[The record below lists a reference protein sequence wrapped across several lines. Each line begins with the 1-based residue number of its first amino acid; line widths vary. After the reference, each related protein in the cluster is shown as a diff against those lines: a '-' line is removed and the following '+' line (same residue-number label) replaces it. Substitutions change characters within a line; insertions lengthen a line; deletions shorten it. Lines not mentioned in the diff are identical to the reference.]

1 MTQAATARGVL
12 VLSPGAGSMNPKT
25 EARLREAFG
34 DHAVLVFKGRRG
46 FLKNIPKGARVVV
59 AGGDGTIGFVAR
71 ELVDTDH
78 PLGILSLG
86 TYNNFA
92 RSLGLPTEL
101 GAAIDVIRKG
111 RPRPITMGRVNG
123 IPFLEVAAVGL
134 FGEAIS
140 LGEAAKDR
148 AFGHL
153 RERLRAVTGAR
164 PFHYQLSGDLDGEG
178 DAMSLVFANTPSTGA
193 QMPIAA
199 KTPEDPF
206 LELSVH
212 AGSSPTDIVGR
223 ILASSVLQKHVESA
237 DAVFRFRQLEV
248 TTRPRAA
255 VYADNAKAGR
265 TPATVTAEVG
275 ALHVILGPR

>member
-1 MTQAATARGVL
+1 MTQAAAAGGVL
-12 VLSPGAGSMNPKT
+12 VLSPGAGNMDPKT
-25 EARLREAFG
+25 EARLREAFS
-34 DHAVLVFKGRRG
+34 DHAVVVLKGRRG
-46 FLKNIPKGARVVV
+46 FLKNIPQGVPVVV

-101 GAAIDVIRKG
+101 GEAIEVVKTG
-111 RPRPITMGRVNG
+111 RPRPITVGRVNG
-123 IPFLEVAAVGL
+123 IAFLEVAALGL

-148 AFGHL
+148 TFGKL

-164 PFHYQLSGDLDGEG
+164 PCHYRLSGDLDGEG
-178 DAMSLVFANTPSTGA
+178 DAMSLVFANTPSTGV
-193 QMPIAA
+193 QLPIAA

-223 ILASSVLQKHVESA
+223 ILASSVLQKHEETA
-237 DAVFRFRQLEV
+237 DAVFRFRRLEV
-248 TTRPRAA
+248 TTRPRAPI
-255 VYADNAKAGR
+255 YTDNARAGR

-275 ALHVILGPR
+275 AFRVILGPK